1 MGKNPEMTS
10 GNGYHCKKTAKV
22 QPICYLSTILAFIRR
37 KATFELQCFA
47 LWITLSNTLK
57 VMRVMS

>member
-22 QPICYLSTILAFIRR
+22 ESICYLSTTLALITR
-37 KATFELQCFA
+37 KATFVLQYVA
-47 LWITLSNTLK
+47 SWITLSNTL
-57 VMRVMS
+57 RIMS